1 MTSENTFEN
10 TGINLLE
17 HMRWANAKFLKL
29 LAGVPDSA
37 LQMVADNDE
46 WSVARIAQHL
56 VSVSGRLPAR
66 IAGTELPG
74 EVDLPVVAA
83 DFLKLAEVCFKNDSR
98 LIELAKEAD
107 KVSTFELWGE
117 TRTIERSLLLAQA
130 VHHAQE
136 HRVQI
141 SSLLASKNLKVI
153 DLDALSLWVFKAAGF

>member
-37 LQMVADNDE
+37 LQLVADNDE

-56 VSVSGRLPAR
+56 VSVTGRLPAR

-74 EVDLPVVAA
+74 EVELPVVAA
-83 DFLKLAEVCFKNDSR
+83 DFDLLAKRCWENDSR

-107 KVSTFELWGE
+107 KASTFELWGE

-141 SSLLASKNLKVI
+141 ASLLASKNFKVI
-153 DLDALSLWVFKAAGF
+153 DLDALSLWVFKAEGF